1 VILSGWST
9 LTNECE
15 RGTDLRRIPLRKLF
29 VLVLIVAS
37 LMVSGCATIV
47 RGTTQSVSINS
58 EPTGAKVT
66 ISSGQSCMTPCN
78 IEAERK
84 NTLQITVTHEG
95 CNAFTTA
102 MVPSL
107 AGAGAMLGGF
117 IDYGTGAVYDLQPNP
132 LFVTLNCNNQDT
144 SEVELLKAEL
154 NKRNNDEKDLEIEG
168 LKKEIDELRGEAP
181 KAQPNN

>member
-1 VILSGWST
+1 
-9 LTNECE
+9 
-15 RGTDLRRIPLRKLF
+15 
-29 VLVLIVAS
+29 
-37 LMVSGCATIV
+37 
-47 RGTTQSVSINS
+47 
-58 EPTGAKVT
+58 
-66 ISSGQSCMTPCN
+66 MTPCN

-95 CNAFTTA
+95 CNTFTTA
-102 MVPSL
+102 MVPTL
-107 AGAGAMLGGF
+107 GGAGVMLGGL

-168 LKKEIDELRGEAP
+168 LKKEIDELRDGAL

>member
-1 VILSGWST
+1 
-9 LTNECE
+9 
-15 RGTDLRRIPLRKLF
+15 
-29 VLVLIVAS
+29 
-37 LMVSGCATIV
+37 
-47 RGTTQSVSINS
+47 
-58 EPTGAKVT
+58 
-66 ISSGQSCMTPCN
+66 
-78 IEAERK
+78 
-84 NTLQITVTHEG
+84 
-95 CNAFTTA
+95 
-102 MVPSL
+102 VPSL

-168 LKKEIDELRGEAP
+168 LKKEIDELRDEAP